1 MSNNSQKPVILER
14 FTHFPNA
21 PQMAQGMIAGNALPT
36 PVSIWVALAVNTQE
50 IVGQNV
56 NKKKLLEEL
65 SQKEYVVKKV
75 VNEWN

>member
-1 MSNNSQKPVILER
+1 MSQKPVILER
-14 FTHFPNA
+14 FTHFPDA
-21 PQMAQGMIAGNALPT
+21 PQMVRGMLTGNALPA

-50 IVGQNV
+50 VVGQNT

-65 SQKEYVVKKV
+65 SQKKYVVKKV